1 MIKAENLSKHYGALK
16 AVDGISFAVKK
27 GEVLGFLG
35 PNGAGK
41 TTTMK
46 LLTGFLVP
54 TTGKITIDDNDI
66 SENLKIAQKKIGYLP
81 EGAPLY
87 EEMTP
92 KGFLGFI
99 GAARGLKGLAFLK
112 AFDRVVKN
120 IGLEPVL
127 DQRVETLS
135 KGYRRRLGLAQA
147 LLHNPEILILDEPT
161 EGLDPNQKHDVRDL
175 IQSLSEN
182 KAIIISTHILEEV
195 ESICSRAIIIHQ
207 GKIVADGT
215 PHELKTK
222 SRYHNAV
229 LIRGPVSGHKK
240 LAAALEKLEV
250 ITGVEITREGQ
261 SATLAVLTAGS
272 KPPVGEIQK
281 QLTKS
286 RWLVEE
292 ISVDP
297 GRLDDVFRT
306 LTTQTEEAA

>member
-46 LLTGFLVP
+46 LLTGFLAP
-54 TTGKITIDDNDI
+54 TTGKITIDGNDI

-92 KGFLGFI
+92 RGFLGFI
-99 GAARGLKGLAFLK
+99 GAARGLEGLAFLK
-112 AFDRVVKN
+112 AFDQVVKN
-120 IGLEPVL
+120 VGLESVL

-135 KGYRRRLGLAQA
+135 KGYRSRLGLAQA
-147 LLHNPEILILDEPT
+147 LLHDPEILILDEPAD
-161 EGLDPNQKHDVRDL
+161 GLDPNQKHKIRGL
-175 IQSLSEN
+175 IQSLSKN
-182 KAIIISTHILEEV
+182 KVIIISTHNLEEV

-222 SRYHNAV
+222 SRYYNAV
-229 LIRGPVSGHKK
+229 LIRGPVSGHKNWPQHWK
-240 LAAALEKLEV
+240 NWQRLAALKLP
-250 ITGVEITREGQ
+250 GRGHRQPLRFLPPEINRRSG
-261 SATLAVLTAGS
+261 
-272 KPPVGEIQK
+272 
-281 QLTKS
+281 KS
-286 RWLVEE
+286 RNSWRKAA
-292 ISVDP
+292 
-297 GRLDDVFRT
+297 GRLRKFRSIRDGWRMFS
-306 LTTQTEEAA
+306 EP